1 MKRLAAILLMGILFF
16 NWCGY
21 RLMSSWLEN
30 RADSQLESKL
40 DNNSYDESQLISLK
54 IPATHLS
61 YYNSSQRFERVDGQI
76 EIGGVRYKYVKRR
89 LFNDSLELLC
99 IPNHAVMQLQTAK
112 NEFFKLVNDLQ
123 HNGQGKK
130 ADSHSGSSWNPTSS
144 EYYAADEPFVIGDLY
159 FTLLPAASHHATG
172 LSSTYFLTAEQ
183 PPDHFLVRC

>member
-1 MKRLAAILLMGILFF
+1 VKRIAAILLMGILLF

-30 RADSQLESKL
+30 RADSQLESSL
-40 DNNSYDESQLISLK
+40 DNNSYDESQLLSFK

-76 EIGGVRYKYVKRR
+76 EIGGVKYKYVKRR
-89 LFNDSLELLC
+89 LYNDSLELLC

-130 ADSHSGSSWNPTSS
+130 ADSHSGSSWSPVSS
-144 EYYAADEPFVIGDLY
+144 EYYAADDLFAIGDLY
-159 FTLLPAASHHATG
+159 FTSLPTASYHGAG
-172 LSSTYFLTAEQ
+172 MSTVYFSTAEQ
-183 PPDHFLVRC
+183 PPDLFPGQC